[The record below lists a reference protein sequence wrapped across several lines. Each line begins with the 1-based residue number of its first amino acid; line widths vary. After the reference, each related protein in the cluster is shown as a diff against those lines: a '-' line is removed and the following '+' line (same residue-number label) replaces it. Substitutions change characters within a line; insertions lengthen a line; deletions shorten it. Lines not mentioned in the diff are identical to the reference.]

1 MPTAVQPRRR
11 VRRLVLVAVLAVL
24 ATGCFRIDMRVDVND
39 DGSGVVQVETAVQP
53 DKLEALGGL
62 FGEFEDLGDE
72 AAEPPTREELC
83 ADFLDDQELPPEAD
97 VETFD
102 DGEFCGARYSQSFV
116 PDTLGEALGAD
127 GDFVLERDG
136 DGWRFEAVTTDDQ
149 EANDPEFLALF
160 ESVLEDAEFVLRV
173 RLPGRQ
179 VEHNAD
185 RIDPDGALVWD
196 LDIFDPPDRLF
207 ARTVPGEP
215 ITGSGE
221 ESSSTVGLIA
231 LAVFG
236 GLVVVGGAF
245 VLGRRSRQPEPD
257 GQVSDESRSVQ

>member
-1 MPTAVQPRRR
+1 V
-11 VRRLVLVAVLAVL
+11 VVAALAVL
-24 ATGCFRIDMRVDVND
+24 TTGCFRIDMRVDVND

-53 DKLEALGGL
+53 DKLDAFGGL
-62 FGEFEDLGDE
+62 LGDFGDPGNE
-72 AAEPPTREELC
+72 AAEAPSREELC
-83 ADFLDDQELPPEAD
+83 ADFLDDQDIPPEAD
-97 VETFD
+97 IETFD
-102 DGEFCGARYSQSFV
+102 DGDFCGARYTQTFV
-116 PDTLGEALGAD
+116 PDTLGAALGAD

-221 ESSSTVGLIA
+221 GSSSTVGLVA
-231 LAVFG
+231 LGVVA
-236 GLVVVGGAF
+236 GLVVVVGAYL
-245 VLGRRSRQPEPD
+245 LGRRSRKIGPKD
-257 GQVSDESRSVQ
+257 GQVSDESRSAQ